1 MLRLFQNAYR
11 RGRMPSSSLFNERT
25 FYANFLRDLRRA
37 NKHVVIESPYL
48 TERRALY
55 YTPIFQTLSK
65 RGVRVMIHTRHFHY
79 HDANMRIQAEKAAQ
93 ALSGVGVQ
101 IYTFNDLRHW
111 KIAAID
117 NAILWEGSLN
127 VLSHSRSREVM
138 RRIASPALCKQTLA
152 FINCGKK
159 GLKWSI

>member
-1 MLRLFQNAYR
+1 MLGLFQNAYR

-55 YTPIFQTLSK
+55 YTPIFQALSK
-65 RGVRVMIHTRHFHY
+65 RGVRVTIHTRHFHY
-79 HDANMRIQAEKAAQ
+79 HDANMRIQAEKATQ
-93 ALSGVGVQ
+93 ALSRTGAQ

-127 VLSHSRSREVM
+127 VLSHNR
-138 RRIASPALCKQTLA
+138 KQRGYAQNSLP
-152 FINCGKK
+152 C
-159 GLKWSI
+159 LV